1 MPGDWPGAELFF
13 AYEFENSVFQQAIRQ
28 HLLELRILPL
38 QFLQPLGL
46 IDLHLPKLL
55 LPTIEA
61 HLGEVVLVAH
71 LLDAL
76 ASIHLP

>member
-1 MPGDWPGAELFF
+1 
-13 AYEFENSVFQQAIRQ
+13 
-28 HLLELRILPL
+28 
-38 QFLQPLGL
+38 
-46 IDLHLPKLL
+46 LPKLL